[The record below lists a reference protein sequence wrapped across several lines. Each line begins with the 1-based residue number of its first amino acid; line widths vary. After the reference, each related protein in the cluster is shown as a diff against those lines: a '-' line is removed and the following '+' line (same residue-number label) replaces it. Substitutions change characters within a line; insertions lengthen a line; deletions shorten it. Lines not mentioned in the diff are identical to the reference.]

1 MNHARHLIMI
11 VRACFCT
18 MSPPSLIGVSYVAY
32 LVWLASSGIGA
43 GRDIAHLHLCFAPA
57 IAGAWIGACA
67 GRAAEWTGSRFA
79 PTFIPALGIVSAF
92 AAVAA
97 LGLTGLVGWISGLDA
112 RPLTALATAAMVV
125 GVACGC
131 ARPSVTTYLFVG
143 LVVLVPFTTQLSSAV
158 SMPTVGVAGVGASV
172 VALVAATL
180 ALVRIAFHL
189 RPTGLTSLSS
199 MARRRQGNLLWRRLW
214 EPSMRRIAAWSGMLA
229 AGCTFV
235 HRLPGLEWRDGPL
248 IVVIGSVCVNLGTTG
263 TSASLPRG
271 PLPGASWLL
280 LSGIARTRADA
291 GRRMLWRVVAD
302 SSFAA
307 GVFTAVAIALGPDW
321 KLVEMMLV
329 ALAASHVYLATAC
342 GSRWLMSSRLSVLV
356 ATPVVVAITGLVWT
370 TGPWGLPTA
379 TAACVLT
386 GVAAVYLGGLGMGR
400 VDLDVAP
407 QAEPAR

>member
-1 MNHARHLIMI
+1 
-11 VRACFCT
+11 
-18 MSPPSLIGVSYVAY
+18 
-32 LVWLASSGIGA
+32 
-43 GRDIAHLHLCFAPA
+43 
-57 IAGAWIGACA
+57 
-67 GRAAEWTGSRFA
+67 
-79 PTFIPALGIVSAF
+79 
-92 AAVAA
+92 
-97 LGLTGLVGWISGLDA
+97 
-112 RPLTALATAAMVV
+112 
-125 GVACGC
+125 
-131 ARPSVTTYLFVG
+131 
-143 LVVLVPFTTQLSSAV
+143 
-158 SMPTVGVAGVGASV
+158 
-172 VALVAATL
+172 
-180 ALVRIAFHL
+180 
-189 RPTGLTSLSS
+189 
-199 MARRRQGNLLWRRLW
+199 
-214 EPSMRRIAAWSGMLA
+214 MLA

-280 LSGIARTRADA
+280 LSGIAQTRADA

-307 GVFTAVAIALGPDW
+307 GVFTAVVFALGPDW

-329 ALAASHVYLATAC
+329 ALAACHVYLATAC

-356 ATPVVVAITGLVWT
+356 ATPVVVAITGLVWA

-379 TAACVLT
+379 IAACVLT
-386 GVAAVYLGGLGMGR
+386 GVAAVYVGGLGMGR